1 MSFLSSLFRNSGNED
16 EEEEEE
22 FEPEMAPTQQPHLTK
37 GMLLN
42 VSLQSGPL
50 LSGRL
55 SDFDGSTLTI
65 ERAPGQFSFNTCA
78 LGATAYIKGYNNDS
92 TCVDLK
98 GMVDESTRVLF
109 RVKDVQTIPH
119 SEHRSEFRLPV
130 SSDVTLYYQEDE
142 HLQNPEACKLIN
154 ISTGGACVQSEFI
167 HGEGE
172 VLRLKVQ
179 LQDYAPMVFLGEIIR
194 VEEPQ
199 EGVFRYGFL
208 FAKLDDKENA
218 SLTRMLFNLQ
228 VGNRKAWRRD
238 KGSGQW
244 G

>member
-1 MSFLSSLFRNSGNED
+1 MSFLSSLFRNSGDED
-16 EEEEEE
+16 EEEEKLES
-22 FEPEMAPTQQPHLTK
+22 EMAPTQSPQLTR

-55 SDFDGSTLTI
+55 SAVNGSTLTI
-65 ERAPGQFSFNTCA
+65 ERTPGQFSFNTCA
-78 LGATAYIKGYNNDS
+78 LGATAYIKGYGNDS

-98 GMVDESTRVLF
+98 GTVDESNRVLF
-109 RVKDVQTIPH
+109 RVKDVRVIPH
-119 SEHRSEFRLPV
+119 SEHRNEFRLPV
-130 SSDVTLYYQEDE
+130 ISNVTLYYQEDE
-142 HLQNPEACKLIN
+142 RLQNPETCKLIN

-179 LQDYAPMVFLGEIIR
+179 LQDYAPVVFLGEIIR
-194 VEEPQ
+194 VDELRS
-199 EGVFRYGFL
+199 GVFRYGFL

-218 SLTRMLFNLQ
+218 ALTRMLFNLQ
-228 VGNRKAWRRD
+228 VGNKKMWKRDLETGEWR
-238 KGSGQW
+238 
-244 G
+244 